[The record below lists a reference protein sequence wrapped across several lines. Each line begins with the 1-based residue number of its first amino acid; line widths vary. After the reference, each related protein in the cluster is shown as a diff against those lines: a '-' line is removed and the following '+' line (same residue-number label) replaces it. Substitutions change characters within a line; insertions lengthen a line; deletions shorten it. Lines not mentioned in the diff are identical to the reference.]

1 MPNGDNV
8 YLIPHF
14 GTDGYVLTW
23 RNGGWN
29 WEAAGSGS
37 GDITKDELAGG
48 TPITSLS
55 AGEYFAISKP
65 GTPNEIKIIEK
76 DDYIAWIEGILD
88 LVYAGIS
95 HTHEG
100 YVSTSTTVNS
110 KALSSNITLNQ
121 DDIGDGTTY
130 KQYSTT
136 EKSKLS
142 GIEASADVTDIT
154 NISSSINGAS
164 AATPVDADKFV
175 FVDDTDATIKTVTGA
190 NLKSYIGVGSGD
202 VTKDELAGA
211 TTVTT
216 IASTEYVPIT
226 VPGSPN
232 VIKKITMANLQI
244 QLDDH
249 DKPIGTVLMYNSTS
263 IDPNTLFHG
272 TWARLEGVGW
282 AGMYDSDSTIGM
294 DAVGAVSGG
303 AMTKDVSHSHTTPA
317 LSHATDDTST
327 VWVATHGAAGFNVSG
342 GAINLVT
349 SGGHTSHKHAVTP
362 TQHSA
367 NNTGTAGSSTQDVK
381 NSGYVLCFWQRT
393 A

>member
-154 NISSSINGAS
+154 NISSSINGVQDAPSVNRS
-164 AATPVDADKFV
+164 A
-175 FVDDTDATIKTVTGA
+175 
-190 NLKSYIGVGSGD
+190 GS
-202 VTKDELAGA
+202 
-211 TTVTT
+211 
-216 IASTEYVPIT
+216 I
-226 VPGSPN
+226 
-232 VIKKITMANLQI
+232 
-244 QLDDH
+244 
-249 DKPIGTVLMYNSTS
+249 
-263 IDPNTLFHG
+263 
-272 TWARLEGVGW
+272 W
-282 AGMYDSDSTIGM
+282 
-294 DAVGAVSGG
+294 
-303 AMTKDVSHSHTTPA
+303 AMTSS
-317 LSHATDDTST
+317 LSR
-327 VWVATHGAAGFNVSG
+327 VWDSVPSM
-342 GAINLVT
+342 
-349 SGGHTSHKHAVTP
+349 
-362 TQHSA
+362 
-367 NNTGTAGSSTQDVK
+367 
-381 NSGYVLCFWQRT
+381 
-393 A
+393 